1 MAQSFAA
8 VSQEYDSLDRAK
20 LPSFLPAGRAEE
32 VNVFQVLHQI
42 KKIGKTKSTLPLD
55 LPDRL
60 RKECAL
66 DLAEPLTNIINTC
79 LVDGR
84 FPKMWR
90 REWVTPVPKA
100 KLVLETCDDVRKV
113 ASTSDFSKIFELF
126 LRNWISEDIGR
137 KININ
142 QFAGRKG
149 AGPEHM
155 LVLMMDQILSQ
166 LDRPGMRAVIKASV
180 DWASAF
186 SRTDPTKTIKFFY
199 QYGREGIIDKYT
211 NRIFRF

>member
-1 MAQSFAA
+1 MSREKLIIQELEGLTDQECAETVAQSFAA

-79 LVDGR
+79 LVDER
-84 FPKMWR
+84 FPKCGG
-90 REWVTPVPKA
+90 E
-100 KLVLETCDDVRKV
+100 
-113 ASTSDFSKIFELF
+113 
-126 LRNWISEDIGR
+126 NG
-137 KININ
+137 
-142 QFAGRKG
+142 
-149 AGPEHM
+149 
-155 LVLMMDQILSQ
+155 
-166 LDRPGMRAVIKASV
+166 
-180 DWASAF
+180 
-186 SRTDPTKTIKFFY
+186 
-199 QYGREGIIDKYT
+199 
-211 NRIFRF
+211 